1 MIFNYLK
8 IAFRT
13 IRRDKFY
20 AIINISGLA
29 LGLAISI
36 IIMLFVKDELSF
48 DKHHSK
54 ADQIYRAIMVW
65 GKQNGQGQQMP
76 IGPYRLKPALDTD
89 FPQIAKSAR
98 LVDYSG
104 SLITYEEKN
113 YVQDHAFFADPEL
126 FEMFDFQFLKGDPA
140 TALSE
145 PFSVVISESTAR
157 KIFGDKNP
165 IGQSLEFRSEGFL
178 KVTGV
183 YKDLPNNTHLNMEA
197 LVSMASAPRVFNQLV
212 LNNWGEGSSYTYM
225 LLEDAESVASIETQL
240 PDFIE
245 KNLGEGASE
254 GVGIELQ
261 KMTDIHL
268 HSNLPGEIQA
278 NSDIKYIYISVSIA
292 IFIILLACINYMNL
306 ATARSIK
313 RSLEIGV
320 RKTLG
325 APRTALI
332 KQFLSESTVISFLG
346 LLFAL
351 VLVLLTLP
359 AFNNF
364 VEKSLS
370 LDISQNVDILLGA
383 FILTLGVGLLSGSY
397 PALYLSKFGVTR
409 VFRESKNTSQS
420 STLRKVLVSFQ
431 FFISVTLIF
440 ATVVVF
446 QQWNFLKNKD
456 LGINRENLI
465 MVRIPDL
472 DQYQALKSQ
481 LLQDPSVL
489 SVGGSNKQLTGRL
502 GSNLGF
508 KAEQFEPDPNGRT
521 SIKIV
526 TTDHDFFKT
535 LEVDFVAGRD
545 FSRQYGSDDTSA
557 FILNQAA
564 VDFFGWDDPV
574 GKRFETSEFND
585 GSWVARRGAVIGV
598 VDNYN
603 HESLYNTVEPVAYFI
618 SKTWLNWMTIRIS
631 GDNLR
636 QTLAGIKDK
645 WTQFASE
652 ELYEFSFLD
661 DRIDE
666 MYRAEE
672 RFFRIFTFF
681 ALMAIFIAGI
691 GILGLSAFMAT
702 QRKKEISVRKVLGAS
717 VLDLSFLLIKEFA
730 ILLLVGYVIA
740 VPVTYYFLQEWLAQF
755 TYQIHIGWVPFML
768 AASVALI
775 MTLISSGGQLLKAAL
790 ANPVN
795 ALRSD

>member
-1 MIFNYLK
+1 MIYNYLK

-20 AIINISGLA
+20 AVINISGLA

-48 DKHHSK
+48 DKHHTK

-89 FPQIAKSAR
+89 FPQISQSAR

-104 SLITYEEKN
+104 SLITYDDKN

-126 FEMFDFQFLKGDPA
+126 FEMFDFHFVQGDPA

-145 PFSVVISESTAR
+145 PFSVVLSESTAR

-165 IGQSLEFRSEGFL
+165 VGESVEFRSEGFL

-183 YKDLPNNTHLNMEA
+183 YEDLPNNTHLNMEA

-212 LNNWGEGSSYTYM
+212 LNNWGEGSSYTYL
-225 LLEDAESVASIETQL
+225 LLEDAESVSRIEGQL

-292 IFIILLACINYMNL
+292 LFIILLACINYMNL

-332 KQFLSESTVISFLG
+332 KQFLSESTIISFLG
-346 LLFAL
+346 LLFAI

-370 LDISQNVDILLGA
+370 LHVGQNYDILFGA
-383 FILTLGVGLLSGSY
+383 LLLTLAVGLLSGSY

-472 DQYQALKSQ
+472 DQYQVLKSQ

-535 LEVDFVAGRD
+535 LEVDFATGRD
-545 FSRQYGSDDTSA
+545 FSRDYGSDDTSA

-585 GSWVARRGAVIGV
+585 GSWVARRGTVIGV

-618 SKTWLNWMTIRIS
+618 SKTWLNWMTVRIS
-631 GDNLR
+631 GDNMR
-636 QTLAGIKDK
+636 ETLAGIKDK

-652 ELYEFSFLD
+652 ELYEFNFLD

-681 ALMAIFIAGI
+681 AMMAIFIAGI

-702 QRKKEISVRKVLGAS
+702 QRKKEIGVRKVLGAS

-740 VPVTYYFLQEWLAQF
+740 VPITFYFLQEWLAQF
-755 TYQIHIGWVPFML
+755 TYQIHIGWVPFIL

>member
-104 SLITYEEKN
+104 SLITYGDKN

-126 FEMFDFQFLKGDPA
+126 FEMFDFEFVQGDPA

-145 PFSVVISESTAR
+145 PFSVVIAESTAR
-157 KIFGDKNP
+157 KIFGEKNP
-165 IGQSLEFRSEGFL
+165 VGESLEFRSEGFL

-225 LLEDAESVASIETQL
+225 LLEDAETVSSIESQI

-292 IFIILLACINYMNL
+292 LFIILLACINYMNL

-370 LDISQNVDILLGA
+370 LDVRQNYDILLGGL
-383 FILTLGVGLLSGSY
+383 ILTLAVGLLSGSY

-465 MVRIPDL
+465 MVPIPDL

-545 FSRQYGSDDTSA
+545 FSREFGSDDTSA

-585 GSWVARRGAVIGV
+585 GSWVPRRGAVIGV

-603 HESLYNTVEPVAYFI
+603 HESLYNTVEPVAYYI
-618 SKTWLNWMTIRIS
+618 SKTWLNWMTIRIG
-631 GDNLR
+631 GDNVR
-636 QTLAGIKDK
+636 ETLAGIQEK

-652 ELYEFSFLD
+652 ELYEFNFLD

-681 ALMAIFIAGI
+681 AMMAIFIAGI

-702 QRKKEISVRKVLGAS
+702 QRKKEIGVRKVLGAS

-730 ILLLVGYVIA
+730 VLLLVGYLIA

-755 TYQIHIGWVPFML
+755 TYQIHIGWVPFIL
-768 AASVALI
+768 AASVALV
-775 MTLISSGGQLLKAAL
+775 MTLVSSGGQLVKAAL

>member
-104 SLITYEEKN
+104 SLITYGDKN

-126 FEMFDFQFLKGDPA
+126 FEMFDFEFVQGDPA

-145 PFSVVISESTAR
+145 PFSVVIAESTAR
-157 KIFGDKNP
+157 KIFGEKNP
-165 IGQSLEFRSEGFL
+165 VGESLEFRSEGFL

-225 LLEDAESVASIETQL
+225 LLEDAETVSSIESQI

-292 IFIILLACINYMNL
+292 LFIILLACINYMNL

-320 RKTLG
+320 RKTMG

-370 LDISQNVDILLGA
+370 LDVRQNYDILLGGL
-383 FILTLGVGLLSGSY
+383 ILTLAVGLLSGSY

-465 MVRIPDL
+465 MVPIPDL

-545 FSRQYGSDDTSA
+545 FSREFGSDDTSA

-564 VDFFGWDDPV
+564 VDFFSWDDPV

-585 GSWVARRGAVIGV
+585 GSWVPRRGAVIGV

-603 HESLYNTVEPVAYFI
+603 HESLYNTVEPVAYYI
-618 SKTWLNWMTIRIS
+618 SKTWLNWMTIRIG
-631 GDNLR
+631 GDNVR
-636 QTLAGIKDK
+636 ETLAGIQEK

-652 ELYEFSFLD
+652 ELYEFNFLD

-681 ALMAIFIAGI
+681 AMMAIFIAGI

-702 QRKKEISVRKVLGAS
+702 QRKKEIGVRKVLGAS

-730 ILLLVGYVIA
+730 VLLLVGYLIA

-755 TYQIHIGWVPFML
+755 TYQIHIGWVPFIL
-768 AASVALI
+768 AASVALV
-775 MTLISSGGQLLKAAL
+775 MTLISSGGQLVKAAL

>member
-292 IFIILLACINYMNL
+292 LFIILLACINYMNL

>member
-54 ADQIYRAIMVW
+54 ADQVYRAIMVW
-65 GKQNGQGQQMP
+65 GKQNGQGQKMP

-126 FEMFDFQFLKGDPA
+126 FEIFDFHFVHGDPA

-157 KIFGDKNP
+157 KIFGSKNP
-165 IGQSLEFRSEGFL
+165 IGESLEFRSEGFL
-178 KVTGV
+178 EVTGI
-183 YKDLPNNTHLNMEA
+183 YRDLPGNTHLNMEA

-225 LLEDAESVASIETQL
+225 LLEDAEMVTSIQSQL

-292 IFIILLACINYMNL
+292 LFIILLACINYMNL

-325 APRTALI
+325 APRVALI
-332 KQFLSESTVISFLG
+332 KQFLSESTLISFLG
-346 LLFAL
+346 LLFAIL
-351 VLVLLTLP
+351 LVLLTLP

-370 LDISQNVDILLGA
+370 LDVNQNYDILLGA
-383 FILTLGVGLLSGSY
+383 LILTLGVGLLSGSY

-409 VFRESKNTSQS
+409 VFRESKNMSQS
-420 STLRKVLVSFQ
+420 GTLRKALVSFQ

-465 MVRIPDL
+465 MVPIPEL

-481 LLQDPSVL
+481 LLQDPAVL

-502 GSNLGF
+502 SSNLGF

-526 TTDHDFFKT
+526 TTDYDFFKT
-535 LEVDFVAGRD
+535 LEVDFTAGRD
-545 FSRQYGSDDTSA
+545 FSRDFGSDDTSA

-585 GSWVARRGAVIGV
+585 GSWVPRRGTIVGV

-603 HESLYNTVEPVAYFI
+603 HESLYNTVQPVAYFI

-631 GDNLR
+631 GDNMR
-636 QTLAGIKDK
+636 ETLAGIKDN

-652 ELYEFSFLD
+652 ELYEFNFLD

-681 ALMAIFIAGI
+681 AMMAIFIAGI

-702 QRKKEISVRKVLGAS
+702 QRKKEIGVRKVLGAS
-717 VLDLSFLLIKEFA
+717 VLDLSFLLIREFA

-755 TYQIHIGWVPFML
+755 TYQIHIGWVPFIL

-775 MTLISSGGQLLKAAL
+775 MTLVSSGGQLLKAAL